1 MRLLFQN
8 RRISTIFSVLFIA
21 ILMVSCNNA
30 KPIERIPAEQIAEE
44 PAEPLPEPTPS
55 ASVAPA
61 GLTINPAHGQPG
73 HRCDIQVG
81 ASLNGTAATAS
92 PSVFEAADKGA
103 VINST
108 ANLNPAHG
116 QPGHRCDIPVGSP
129 L

>member
-1 MRLLFQN
+1 MKVAFQRRSIFTLYSVFFILFL
-8 RRISTIFSVLFIA
+8 V
-21 ILMVSCNNA
+21 VSCNT
-30 KPIERIPAEQIAEE
+30 KSVERIPAEQIAAE
-44 PAEPLPEPTPS
+44 PTEPLPEPAPQ

-81 ASLNGTAATAS
+81 APLNGTATTTA

-103 VINST
+103 VVNST